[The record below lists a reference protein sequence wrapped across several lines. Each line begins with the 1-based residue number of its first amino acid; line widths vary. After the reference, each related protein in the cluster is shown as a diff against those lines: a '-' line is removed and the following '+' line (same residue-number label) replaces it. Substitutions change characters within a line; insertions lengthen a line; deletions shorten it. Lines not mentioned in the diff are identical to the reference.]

1 MKTKLGRTVL
11 VALLLM
17 VTILYVSTNDYIAA
31 TALCSLGLA
40 VLLSGERRPA
50 GQITPKTPKQYA
62 MLFFIVL
69 ALGLFGYQLY
79 RDLTDHGASRLP
91 STTPVHE

>member
-17 VTILYVSTNDYIAA
+17 VTILYVSTHDYIAA
-31 TALCSLGLA
+31 AAWCSLGLA
-40 VLLSGERRPA
+40 ILLSGDRRPT
-50 GQITPKTPKQYA
+50 GQVAPKTPKQYA

-69 ALGLFGYQLY
+69 ALGLFGYQLF